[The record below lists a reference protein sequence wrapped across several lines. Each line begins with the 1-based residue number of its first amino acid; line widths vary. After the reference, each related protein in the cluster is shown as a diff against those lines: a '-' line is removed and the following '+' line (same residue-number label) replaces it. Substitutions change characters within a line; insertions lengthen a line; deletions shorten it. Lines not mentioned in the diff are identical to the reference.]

1 MPEKYNPAILN
12 ATGNKVVELADAGA
26 GPAVLT
32 IYNGTQPATGGGA
45 PTGCTALAVFQLGDP
60 MAPAAVNGIVT
71 VNAIPAVLPAAIGT
85 ATWARLTDSD
95 GTWVADHTAG
105 VSTGV
110 VRIPAIT
117 NLDNSVKITS
127 YIFTQNAA

>member
-12 ATGNKVVELADAGA
+12 ATGNKYVELADAGA

-32 IYNGTQPATGGGA
+32 VYNGTQPATGGGA
-45 PTGCTALAVFQLGDP
+45 PTGCTALAVFSLNNP
-60 MAPAAVNGIVT
+60 MAPAAVNGVVT
-71 VNAIPAVLPAAIGT
+71 VSDIPAVMPEALGT

-110 VRIPAIT
+110 VRMPEIT
-117 NLDNSVKITS
+117 SLDNSVKITS
-127 YIFTQNAA
+127 YSFTQNA